1 MKYHIAYNK
10 TIPLKFKINAFN
22 ILFLFQKS
30 CKKCPDIIPALTD
43 ELSSG
48 LEPVLLSF
56 HTCSRLLYRSG
67 HELRQ
72 HEIVKQQIGCERV
85 RIREGSADNQMP
97 TLCRIWHISE
107 QPVSMPRQ
115 YLDGEPKMEYTLIQ
129 C

>member
-1 MKYHIAYNK
+1 MKYRIAYNK
-10 TIPLKFKINAFN
+10 RIPLKFKMNAFKHP
-22 ILFLFQKS
+22 LSLPKS

-85 RIREGSADNQMP
+85 R
-97 TLCRIWHISE
+97 T
-107 QPVSMPRQ
+107 
-115 YLDGEPKMEYTLIQ
+115 
-129 C
+129 